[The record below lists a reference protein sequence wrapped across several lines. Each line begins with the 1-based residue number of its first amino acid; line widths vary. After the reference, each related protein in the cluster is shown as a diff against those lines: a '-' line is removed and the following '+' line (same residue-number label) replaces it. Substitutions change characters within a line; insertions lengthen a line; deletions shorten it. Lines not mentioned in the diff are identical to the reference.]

1 MRNRTPDRFAG
12 GVNEESEREN
22 PMGLFPPRRDQQNP
36 LELGRQGETHITARL
51 MAVGYVVLVPVDG
64 AQRYDLVIEDAN
76 AQFWR
81 IQCKKGRWKEDE
93 GVVEFVV
100 KSFGSFRGGKWSSQS
115 CKDDAIDYFAV
126 YCREL
131 DKVYLVPSALVGV
144 NTVWL
149 RVLDIKSKRGGGRHL
164 AAKWAADY
172 EL

>member
-1 MRNRTPDRFAG
+1 
-12 GVNEESEREN
+12 
-22 PMGLFPPRRDQQNP
+22 MGLFPPRRDQQNP

-51 MAVGYVVLVPVDG
+51 MAAGYVVLVPVDG

-115 CKDDAIDYFAV
+115 YKDDAIDYFAV

-131 DKVYLVPSALVGV
+131 DKVYLVPSTLVGV

-149 RVLDIKSKRGGGRHL
+149 RVLDKKSKRGGGRHS